1 MELKPGYKQ
10 TDVGVIPDDWGT
22 TCFKDSFDFLT
33 SATYSRAE
41 TSEIGHICYVHYGD
55 IHTKWNHFIDFKK
68 QPLPLVSEA
77 QAKNYPR
84 IKDGDLVM
92 ADASEDYEGIG
103 KSVEV
108 KNLGNKQAISGLHT
122 FLLRDKKGVFASFF
136 KGYIHSNPIVKKQ
149 FDRLA
154 TGLKV
159 FGVSRGNLKVIEIP
173 LPTKAEQEAIAG
185 ALSDADELIASLE
198 QLIEKKRMIKQGA
211 IQELLTGK
219 KRLPGFQ
226 QKPGYKQTEVGKI
239 PEDWEVNSLDDLG
252 DFKNGLNKDKDSF
265 GHGSPFVNLMDV
277 FGVSSINSSE
287 QLGLVDSSSYEQS
300 VYSLKKGDVLFIRS
314 SVKPSGV
321 GLTALIKKDLPYTVY
336 SGFLIRFRS
345 TAFKADKFKEHCF
358 YEKNFRQRLI
368 NSSSVSANTNINQ
381 ENLGKLC
388 MALPPTEEEQEA
400 IATVLSDMDTD
411 IEALKKKLEKARK
424 IKAGMMHNLL
434 TGTIRLV

>member
-1 MELKPGYKQ
+1 MKLKPGYKK
-10 TDVGVIPDDWGT
+10 TEVGVIPEDWETSTFSQIFDISAGRDLVKEDFSV
-22 TCFKDSFDFLT
+22 FKDSKFAFPIYSNAHSDAGLYGYSKSSQYGENKVTVTARGEVGHAEYRETPFCAIGRLLVLSLKTQGSSKFYSEFINNRITFALESTGVPQLT
-33 SATYSRAE
+33 APQISKYS
-41 TSEIGHICYVHYGD
+41 I
-55 IHTKWNHFIDFKK
+55 
-68 QPLPLVSEA
+68 
-77 QAKNYPR
+77 
-84 IKDGDLVM
+84 
-92 ADASEDYEGIG
+92 
-103 KSVEV
+103 
-108 KNLGNKQAISGLHT
+108 AI
-122 FLLRDKKGVFASFF
+122 
-136 KGYIHSNPIVKKQ
+136 
-149 FDRLA
+149 
-154 TGLKV
+154 
-159 FGVSRGNLKVIEIP
+159 
-173 LPTKAEQEAIAG
+173 PTKAEQEAIAG

-198 QLIEKKRMIKQGA
+198 KIIEKKRMIKQGA
-211 IQELLTGK
+211 MQELLTGK

-226 QKPGYKQTEVGKI
+226 QKPGYKQTEVGEI

-321 GLTALIKKDLPYTVY
+321 GLTALIKKDLPNTVY